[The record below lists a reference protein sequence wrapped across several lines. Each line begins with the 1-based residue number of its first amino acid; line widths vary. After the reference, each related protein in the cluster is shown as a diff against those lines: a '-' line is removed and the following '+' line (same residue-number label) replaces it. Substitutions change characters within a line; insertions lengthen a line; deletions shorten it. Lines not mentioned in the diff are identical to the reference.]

1 MSKDYSQEIPIY
13 HEKVTKTTDYGN
25 YLIHMTSYSDGASFI
40 TIYDN
45 EKRGFWS
52 TLLDKRLLMVRK
64 MRKFSNWNETLKS
77 MMFELEYDQYQMDLI
92 ESDSSHIYIDYEH
105 EAKKRRSK
113 ASNESP
119 AKEEPT
125 TNVSNQPEQIKFLTV
140 NDWQTRETTYVPANE
155 AAKVY
160 LQLGGYP
167 EEADEHVLLNGQIR
181 KKQQISNLKQY
192 QNII

>member
-13 HEKVTKTTDYGN
+13 HEKVPKTTDYGD
-25 YLIHMTSYSDGASFI
+25 YLIYMTTYGDGASFI

-45 EKRGFWS
+45 RKRGILS
-52 TLLDKRLLMVRK
+52 KLLDKRLLMVRK
-64 MRKFSNWNETLKS
+64 IRRFSDWGETLKR
-77 MMFELEYDQYQMDLI
+77 MLFELEYDQYQMDMI
-92 ESDSSHIYIDYEH
+92 ESDDSHIYIDYEH

-113 ASNESP
+113 ASHESP

-125 TNVSNQPEQIKFLTV
+125 TNVPNQPEEIKFFSVT
-140 NDWQTRETTYVPANE
+140 DWQTRELTHVPANE

-160 LQLGGYP
+160 LQLGGEP
-167 EEADEHVLLNGQIR
+167 EEADDYVILNGKIR
-181 KKQQISNLKQY
+181 NKQQIGNLKQF